1 MQLVDR
7 KALLQ
12 IAPLWRLGFRPFF
25 LAGTAFA
32 ALAVPLWLGV
42 LAGWWPA
49 WQPAG
54 GALAWHRHE
63 MLFGFGTA
71 IIAGFL
77 LTAAQNWTGR
87 PAPSG
92 RPLAALALLWLA
104 ARLAWLFGAP
114 LWLLVPLEL
123 AFLPAVAVPLAR
135 MLRAVRQVRNY
146 PSVGLLALLTLA
158 DLLVMLGLLR
168 GNDAWQRQGVLAAL
182 WLVATMM
189 GLIGGRVIPFFT
201 QRGLG
206 RAAQVPALA
215 WLEWGAQGGLVLLAV
230 LTAAGV
236 ALQAH
241 PVFGALFA
249 AVALLHGVRLARWHD
264 AGLWRVPLLW
274 SLHLAY
280 AWLVVALA
288 GQALWHFGL
297 LASASLALHALAVGG
312 VGGLVL
318 AMVARVSLG
327 HTGRPL
333 QPPRAMAWAF
343 ALVNLGAAARV
354 LLPPFLPLGGLLLAG
369 ACWTAAF
376 GLFVGYYG
384 PLLCRPRLDGQPG

>member
-32 ALAVPLWLGV
+32 GLAIPLWLGV

-63 MLFGFGTA
+63 MVFGFGAA

-87 PAPSG
+87 PGLSG
-92 RPLAALALLWLA
+92 RPLVALAGLWLA
-104 ARLAWLFGAP
+104 ARLAWLLGAP
-114 LWLLVPLEL
+114 LWLLIPLEL
-123 AFLPAVAVPLAR
+123 AFLPAVAVVLGR
-135 MLRAVRQVRNY
+135 MLLAVRQVRNY
-146 PSVGLLALLTLA
+146 PIVGVLTLLTLA
-158 DLLVMLGLLR
+158 DLLVLAGLAQS
-168 GNDAWQRQGVLAAL
+168 NDAWQRQGVIAAL
-182 WLVATMM
+182 WLVAVMM

-206 RAAQVPALA
+206 RTAQVPALP
-215 WLEWGAQGGLVLLAV
+215 WLEWSAQGGLVLLAV
-230 LTAAGV
+230 LTALGP
-236 ALQAH
+236 ALQAQAWL
-241 PVFGALFA
+241 GALFA
-249 AVALLHGVRLARWHD
+249 LVALLHGVRLARWHD
-264 AGLWRVPLLW
+264 VGLWRVPLLW

-288 GQALWHFGL
+288 GQALWHFGV
-297 LASASLALHALAVGG
+297 LAGTSLALHALG
-312 VGGLVL
+312 VGGMGGLIL

-333 QPPRAMAWAF
+333 QPPKTMAWAF

-354 LLPPFLPLGGLLLAG
+354 LMPPFFPLGSLHLAG
-369 ACWTAAF
+369 AAWVAAF
-376 GLFVGYYG
+376 ALFVWHYG
-384 PLLCRPRLDGQPG
+384 PMLCRPRLDGQPG

>member
-25 LAGTAFA
+25 LAGTVFA
-32 ALAVPLWLGV
+32 ALAMPLWLGV

-63 MLFGFGTA
+63 MLFGFGAA

-87 PAPSG
+87 PALSG
-92 RPLAALALLWLA
+92 APLAALAGLWLA
-104 ARLAWLFGAP
+104 ARLAWLLGAP
-114 LWLLVPLEL
+114 LWLLIPLEI
-123 AFLPAVAVPLAR
+123 AFLPAVAVVLGR
-135 MLRAVRQVRNY
+135 MLWAVRQVRNY
-146 PSVGLLALLTLA
+146 PIVGVLALLTLA
-158 DLLVMLGLLR
+158 DLLVLAGLAQA
-168 GNDAWQRQGVLAAL
+168 NDAWQRQGVIAAL
-182 WLVATMM
+182 WLVAVMM

-206 RAAQVPALA
+206 RTAQVPALP
-215 WLEWGAQGGLVLLAV
+215 WLEWGALSGLVLLA
-230 LTAAGV
+230 LLSASGLALAA
-236 ALQAH
+236 QAWL
-241 PVFGALFA
+241 GALFA
-249 AVALLHGVRLARWHD
+249 LVALLHGVRLARWHD

-280 AWLVVALA
+280 AWLVLALA

-297 LASASLALHALAVGG
+297 LGNASLALHALG
-312 VGGLVL
+312 VGGMGGLIL

-343 ALVNLGAAARV
+343 ALLNLGAAARV
-354 LLPPFLPLGGLLLAG
+354 LLPPFFPLGSLHLAG
-369 ACWTAAF
+369 AAWVAAF
-376 GLFVGYYG
+376 TLFVWHYA
-384 PLLCRPRLDGQPG
+384 PMLCRPRLDGQPG